1 MDIIFCGT
9 PEFSVPPL
17 ADLVAAGHN
26 VKAVFTQPDRRKGRG
41 QQMQK
46 TAVKIEAEKH
56 GIAVHQPTSLK
67 NKEVVDLIKSLEA
80 DLMVVVAYGLII
92 PQNILDLP
100 KHGCWNIHASLL
112 PRWRGAAPIH
122 RAILAGDQ
130 QTGIAI
136 MQMEAGLDTGPVFA
150 MYPTDI
156 RADDTGQSLHDRL
169 SVMGG
174 EAIVSCVEQLEQ
186 GTLATAE
193 PQNDKLAVYASKLQK
208 SESVINWSQS
218 AKQIE
223 RQIRAFNPW
232 PGSQTE
238 INGDVLKVWAAKV
251 VATDPTKAT
260 IYPEG
265 AVVYAD
271 KSTLVIQCG
280 VDQLSLLEVQKAGK
294 KRLPIEA
301 FMAAKAA
308 WFTE

>member
-17 ADLVAAGHN
+17 ADLIKAGFN
-26 VKAVFTQPDRRKGRG
+26 VKAVFTQPDKRKGRG
-41 QQMQK
+41 QQVQK
-46 TAVKIEAEKH
+46 TPVKIEAEKH
-56 GIAVHQPTSLK
+56 NIPVFQPTSLK
-67 NKEVVDLIKSLEA
+67 DSAVVELIDGFNA

-136 MQMEAGLDTGPVFA
+136 MQMEAGLDTGPVFH

-156 RADDTGQSLHDRL
+156 RANDTSESLHDRL
-169 SVMGG
+169 SLMGG
-174 EAIVSCVEQLEQ
+174 EAIVTCVEQLLQKTLPEPNKQ
-186 GTLATAE
+186 NNQLATYAHKLTKTE
-193 PQNDKLAVYASKLQK
+193 STIDWDKTAVD
-208 SESVINWSQS
+208 
-218 AKQIE
+218 IE

-238 INGDVLKVWAAKV
+238 LHGETVKIWAA
-251 VATDPTKAT
+251 TT
-260 IYPEG
+260 IQSNNESSPG
-265 AVVYAD
+265 SIVLAD
-271 KSTLVIQCG
+271 KKQLHIQTG
-280 VDQLSLLEVQKAGK
+280 DGLLGILEIQKSGK
-294 KRLPIEA
+294 KRMPIEA
-301 FMAAKAA
+301 FMAAKTT
-308 WFTE
+308 WFNS